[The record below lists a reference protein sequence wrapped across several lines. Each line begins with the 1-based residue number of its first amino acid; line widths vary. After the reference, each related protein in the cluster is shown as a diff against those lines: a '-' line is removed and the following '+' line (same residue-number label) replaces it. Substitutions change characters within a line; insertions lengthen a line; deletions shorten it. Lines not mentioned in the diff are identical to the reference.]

1 MKTYIYFLVII
12 ATAFMFATEK
22 TDKPDNG
29 LPLEPDRE
37 IAFTTNEG
45 TWMSLDISP
54 DGKIIIFDLL
64 GDLYTLPFR
73 GGKATQL
80 TSGIGYDAQPVYSP
94 GGRMMAFV
102 SDRSGSENLWV
113 ANFDGSNPKQLSK
126 IENGIVCSPLF
137 SNDGNYIFV
146 SQEKSFG
153 LATFEIWMYH
163 IQGGS
168 GVQITQAKPKGCV
181 AKMDRIKLLRHNALG
196 VTLSPDE
203 KYIYYALKNGR
214 WEYNAKLPLWQIARR
229 DMETGQ
235 EDIITNAQGSGMKQ

>member
-1 MKTYIYFLVII
+1 M
-12 ATAFMFATEK
+12 
-22 TDKPDNG
+22 
-29 LPLEPDRE
+29 
-37 IAFTTNEG
+37 
-45 TWMSLDISP
+45 
-54 DGKIIIFDLL
+54 
-64 GDLYTLPFR
+64 
-73 GGKATQL
+73 
-80 TSGIGYDAQPVYSP
+80 
-94 GGRMMAFV
+94 
-102 SDRSGSENLWV
+102 GSKLR
-113 ANFDGSNPKQLSK
+113 FDGSNPKQLSK

-137 SNDGNYIFV
+137 SNDGNYVFV

-168 GVQITQAKPKGCV
+168 GVQITQAKPKGYV
-181 AKMDRIKLLRHNALG
+181 AKMDRTKLLRHNALG

-203 KYIYYALKNGR
+203 KYTYYALKHGR